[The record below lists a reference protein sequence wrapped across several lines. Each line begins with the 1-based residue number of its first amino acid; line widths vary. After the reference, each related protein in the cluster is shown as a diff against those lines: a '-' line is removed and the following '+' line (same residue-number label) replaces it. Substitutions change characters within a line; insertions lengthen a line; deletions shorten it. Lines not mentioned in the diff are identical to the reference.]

1 MKAGEICPDCG
12 IGQIKER
19 HGKYGWFLGCS
30 KYPSCGF
37 VSRDIEK
44 GQSVSDKNT
53 EEWFK
58 QNNFKMVLKPKTL
71 RYIETNNSTLIQ
83 QNPLLNFK
91 TSTYNIPVAGFFSTQ
106 KSGINI

>member
-1 MKAGEICPDCG
+1 MSLYLPDSNLNDWY
-12 IGQIKER
+12 K
-19 HGKYGWFLGCS
+19 F
-30 KYPSCGF
+30 
-37 VSRDIEK
+37 
-44 GQSVSDKNT
+44 
-53 EEWFK
+53 FK